1 MDVVKLGKKG
11 QLTIPKSILKQ
22 TGILEDAQLLVEA
35 GADGSITLR
44 QAGVYPI
51 EIYTD
56 ARVRE
61 FEQADQMTPDEAARV
76 KVVLKLKVVLKRK
89 AARKR

>member
-1 MDVVKLGKKG
+1 MDLVKLGKKG

-22 TGILEDAQLLVEA
+22 TGILEDAPLLVEA
-35 GADGSITLR
+35 GADGSIILR

-56 ARVRE
+56 SRVRE
-61 FEQADQMTPDEAARV
+61 FEEADRMTPGEAARV
-76 KVVLKLKVVLKRK
+76 KAALKRK
-89 AARKR
+89 AGRKR

>member
-1 MDVVKLGKKG
+1 MDLVKLGKKG

-56 ARVRE
+56 TRVEE
-61 FEQADQMTPDEAARV
+61 FEQADQLTTEEAARV
-76 KVVLKLKVVLKRK
+76 KLALKRK

>member
-1 MDVVKLGKKG
+1 MDLLKLGKKG

-56 ARVRE
+56 TRVKE
-61 FEQADQMTPDEAARV
+61 FEQADLLTPDEATRV
-76 KVVLKLKVVLKRK
+76 RVALKRK
-89 AARKR
+89 APRKR

>member
-1 MDVVKLGKKG
+1 MDLVKLGKKG

-35 GADGSITLR
+35 GTDGSITLR

-56 ARVRE
+56 SRVRE
-61 FEQADQMTPDEAARV
+61 FEQADQMTPAEATRIKA
-76 KVVLKLKVVLKRK
+76 VLKRK
-89 AARKR
+89 ATRKR